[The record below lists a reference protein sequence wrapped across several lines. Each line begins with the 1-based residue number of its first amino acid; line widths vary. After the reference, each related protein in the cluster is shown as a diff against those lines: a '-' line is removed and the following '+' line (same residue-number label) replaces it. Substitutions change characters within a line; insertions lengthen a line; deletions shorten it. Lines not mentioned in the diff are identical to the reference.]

1 MSAITLDQAQ
11 AKLSLWMA
19 ADDALTMGQNYTID
33 QGNVKRVLTRADA
46 AEIRNNINYW
56 RREVERLM
64 ANNTSAPVARFIL
77 PRDI

>member
-56 RREVERLM
+56 RREVERLT
-64 ANNTSAPVARFIL
+64 ANGTSAPVARFTL

>member
-46 AEIRNNINYW
+46 SEIRNNINYW

-64 ANNTSAPVARFIL
+64 ANSTSAPVARFIL

>member
-56 RREVERLM
+56 RREVERLT
-64 ANNTSAPVARFIL
+64 ANATSAPVSRFIL